1 VGVFDKKANDATKTI
16 FIGCCP
22 SDMNKNYFKF
32 KFLPQILKADLEA
45 KFPVPDLTEKI
56 SNISIHL
63 QPESILCERVTCIVF

>member
-1 VGVFDKKANDATKTI
+1 VGVFDKKAIDATKTI

-22 SDMNKNYFKF
+22 SEMNKNYFKF

-56 SNISIHL
+56 
-63 QPESILCERVTCIVF
+63 